1 MNILFA
7 FLITLFAGLSTGLGG
22 LLAFTPL
29 ANKKGFLAFSLG
41 LSAGVM
47 IYVSFIEIFP
57 KSLVSLSEVYP
68 DSNAYILTTIAFF
81 SGMLLIGLIDYAIP
95 DMMNPH
101 TLPDVNG
108 DVDNEVLMERSRLLR
123 TGLFTALAIA
133 IHNFPEGL
141 ATFIAATESTA
152 LGISVGVAI
161 AIHNIP
167 EGIAVAMPIYHAT
180 GNKAK
185 ALWYALGSGL
195 AEPLGAIV
203 GIFLLQAFSGE
214 LFFGFLFSAVGGI
227 MVYISLDEL
236 LPSAEKYGK
245 HHVSI
250 IGMMIGMAIMALSLI
265 LFI

>member
-1 MNILFA
+1 
-7 FLITLFAGLSTGLGG
+7 
-22 LLAFTPL
+22 
-29 ANKKGFLAFSLG
+29 
-41 LSAGVM
+41 
-47 IYVSFIEIFP
+47 
-57 KSLVSLSEVYP
+57 
-68 DSNAYILTTIAFF
+68 
-81 SGMLLIGLIDYAIP
+81 
-95 DMMNPH
+95 MMNPH

-108 DVDNEVLMERSRLLR
+108 DVDTEVLMERSRLLR

-133 IHNFPEGL
+133 IHNFTEGL

-245 HHVSI
+245 HHISI
-250 IGMMIGMAIMALSLI
+250 IGMMMGMAIMALSLI

>member
-1 MNILFA
+1 
-7 FLITLFAGLSTGLGG
+7 
-22 LLAFTPL
+22 
-29 ANKKGFLAFSLG
+29 
-41 LSAGVM
+41 
-47 IYVSFIEIFP
+47 
-57 KSLVSLSEVYP
+57 
-68 DSNAYILTTIAFF
+68 
-81 SGMLLIGLIDYAIP
+81 MLLIGLIDYAIP

-108 DVDNEVLMERSRLLR
+108 DVDTEVLMERSRLLR

-245 HHVSI
+245 HHISI
-250 IGMMIGMAIMALSLI
+250 IGMMMGMAIMALSLI